1 MPEPTQYPPSQS
13 PSQSSSQSYAET
25 AAEFG
30 EAVRERGS
38 QAAAVA
44 RDTVK
49 DHPVA
54 TLAVIGGLA
63 FAVGALW
70 KIGQS
75 RQRSPIDSLLGRLS
89 DLQAELPRRWKS

>member
-1 MPEPTQYPPSQS
+1 MPQPMEHAAT
-13 PSQSSSQSYAET
+13 QSYAET
-25 AAEFG
+25 VTEFG
-30 EAVRERGS
+30 ETAFERGT

-49 DHPVA
+49 EHPIA
-54 TLAVIGGLA
+54 TLAVIAGLA

-75 RQRSPIDSLLGRLS
+75 RHRSPVDSLLGRLS
-89 DLQAELPRRWKS
+89 DLQAELPRRWRT

>member
-1 MPEPTQYPPSQS
+1 MEHAAT
-13 PSQSSSQSYAET
+13 QSYAET
-25 AAEFG
+25 VTEFG
-30 EAVRERGS
+30 ETALERGT

-49 DHPVA
+49 EHPIA
-54 TLAVIGGLA
+54 TLAVIAGLA

-75 RQRSPIDSLLGRLS
+75 RQRSPVDSLLDRLS
-89 DLQAELPRRWKS
+89 NLQAELPRRWRA

>member
-1 MPEPTQYPPSQS
+1 MEHAA
-13 PSQSSSQSYAET
+13 SQSYAET

-30 EAVRERGS
+30 ESALERGTE
-38 QAAAVA
+38 AAAVA

-49 DHPVA
+49 QHPMA

-70 KIGQS
+70 KISQS
-75 RQRSPIDSLLGRLS
+75 RQRSPVDSLLGRLS
-89 DLQAELPRRWKS
+89 DLQAELPRRWRA